1 MHRREGAHHGRR
13 RRLWRQQPQGHLG
26 DDAQGALAADEQF
39 GQRQPGAVLEP
50 RPAQAH
56 GTSIG
61 EHRFEAEDVVAR
73 DAVLHTTQAAR
84 VGCRVAADGAD
95 LERRRIR
102 RIPESVFLDRGLD
115 LGVEQSGL
123 ADRRT
128 GDRIDGDVAHL
139 LGGQDDAAVDRRG
152 SSGQPGAGSTR
163 DHRYRVGRAPPHGRD
178 DVLGA
183 RRAHHRHRGARV
195 GVERPVLAVARDD
208 VRIGDHRP
216 LGQGGHQV
224 VQHRLRRH
232 VSQRNRR
239 CREVPRSRRSVPA
252 PGVRQRSA
260 GEMSGEICCA
270 HSAAC
275 TLALTFDD
283 ASWRP
288 CSPTWVAPSSV
299 SFSAMISPPRL

>member
-26 DDAQGALAADEQF
+26 DDAQSALAADEQF

-50 RPAQAH
+50 RSAQAH
-56 GTSIG
+56 CPPIG
-61 EHRFEAEDVVAR
+61 EHHFEAEDVVAR

-128 GDRIDGDVAHL
+128 GDRIHGDVAHL
-139 LGGQDDAAVDRRG
+139 LGGQDDAAVDGRG
-152 SSGQPGAGSTR
+152 SAGQTGAGSAGGHR
-163 DHRYRVGRAPPHGRD
+163 DGVGRTPPHGRD

-183 RRAHHRHRGARV
+183 RRADHRHRGTRV
-195 GVERPVLAVARDD
+195 GVERPVLAVAPDD
-208 VRIGDHRP
+208 VGIGDHRP
-216 LGQGGHQV
+216 RGQGRHQV

-232 VSQRNRR
+232 V
-239 CREVPRSRRSVPA
+239 RSVIVA
-252 PGVRQRSA
+252 VGRCLEVADQCRRPGRV
-260 GEMSGEICCA
+260 
-270 HSAAC
+270 SAA
-275 TLALTFDD
+275 
-283 ASWRP
+283 RE
-288 CSPTWVAPSSV
+288 
-299 SFSAMISPPRL
+299 R